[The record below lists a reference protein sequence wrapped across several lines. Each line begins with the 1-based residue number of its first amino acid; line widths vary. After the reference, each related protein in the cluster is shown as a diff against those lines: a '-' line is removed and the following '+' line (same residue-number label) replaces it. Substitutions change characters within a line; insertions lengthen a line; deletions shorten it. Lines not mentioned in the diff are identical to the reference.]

1 MSLLPIR
8 PIARRIYRALPE
20 SARDRIDLARQDRS
34 LADRSSGLVQDP
46 RIGLWVARNRRPVS
60 IVIPSYNDFP
70 LLTACLEAV
79 RETCAAFDYEVIV
92 VDDYCQPANSAL
104 LRTLESSRVRVI
116 FKEERQGFAVSVNV
130 GMSAARHDI
139 VLLNSDTVAQPGW
152 LEALQYGAYAVDER
166 IGLVSPKLVYPDGRI
181 QYGGTYYARVLAP
194 QWFGHLYV
202 GSAANRPLANVPSYN
217 RSISGA
223 CVYVTRDAYDELGG
237 LDETYWLGFEDVDYG
252 IEAWARGIRCLYQPA
267 AMVVHHESATRGYS
281 QGARE
286 LGSMRHF
293 WRKWSH
299 LFLERA
305 IGEDELQ
312 VDFVLSPASSALWR
326 DYVTHQASELQRL
339 GVVATVH
346 LTDDTSVDEAA
357 VEELSSRTS
366 LKIACDW
373 GSADTVWL
381 GSLHKGKP
389 AYLLPTVESGA
400 FPLDPDKQ
408 SMIVSKYRPEFDYIA
423 PNRWAAD
430 QLRAESAWETS
441 RRVVPALPPLPL
453 SSGPSERIVISVN
466 NGPSAVDA
474 IRAVADNLGLTVVV
488 EDGEISRASIERL
501 AELHP
506 LAVVALSPY
515 ENSLESLSLM
525 ALGGA
530 FVGLINDKTKFEV
543 LDGYNALLVGADGP
557 DSGALS
563 KALEDIATI
572 ESVATELR
580 DNGHRTA
587 ERFARMAGSELLSA
601 LHTVARVSV

>member
-46 RIGLWVARNRRPVS
+46 SIGLWAARNRRPVS

-70 LLTACLEAV
+70 LLTACLGAV

-116 FKEERQGFAVSVNV
+116 FKEERQGFAVAVNV
-130 GMSAARHDI
+130 GMAAARHDI

-152 LEALQYGAYAVDER
+152 LEALQYGAYAVDEK

-202 GSAANRPLANVPSYN
+202 GSAANRPLANVSSYN

-223 CVYVTRDAYDELGG
+223 CVYITRHAYEELGG

-252 IEAWARGIRCLYQPA
+252 IEAWTRGIRCLYQPA

-299 LFLERA
+299 LFLERSTA
-305 IGEDELQ
+305 EDELR

-326 DYVTHQASELQRL
+326 DYVSHQASELQRL
-339 GVVATVH
+339 GVATAVRATDAATV
-346 LTDDTSVDEAA
+346 DESVVADLE
-357 VEELSSRTS
+357 SRTS
-366 LKIACDW
+366 LKVACDW
-373 GSADTVWL
+373 GAADTVWL
-381 GSLHKGKP
+381 GSLHEGKP

-408 SMIVSKYRPEFDYIA
+408 SMIVSKYRPEFDYVA
-423 PNRWAAD
+423 PNRWVAD

-441 RRVVPALPPLPL
+441 HRVVPALPPLPL
-453 SSGPSERIVISVN
+453 APDKSERVVVSVN
-466 NGPSAVDA
+466 NAPSAVA
-474 IRAVADNLGLTVVV
+474 VIRAVAEAHDLTLVV
-488 EDGEISRASIERL
+488 EDGDISRAAIERL
-501 AELHP
+501 SAVRP
-506 LAVVALSPY
+506 LAVVALTPY
-515 ENSLESLSLM
+515 ENSLEPLSLM

-543 LDGYNALLVGADGP
+543 LDGYNALLVGADGAE
-557 DSGALS
+557 SGALR
-563 KALEDIATI
+563 KALEDIATM

-587 ERFARMAGSELLSA
+587 ERFARMAGSELLAA
-601 LHTVARVSV
+601 LHTIARVSV